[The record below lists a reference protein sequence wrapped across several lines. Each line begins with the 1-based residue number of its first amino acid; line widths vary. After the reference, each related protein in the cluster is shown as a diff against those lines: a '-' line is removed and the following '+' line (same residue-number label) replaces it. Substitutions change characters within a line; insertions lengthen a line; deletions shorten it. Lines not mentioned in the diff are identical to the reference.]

1 MPYRYCS
8 HWVDELNHYLESNQ
22 RYVKAFIQ
30 EKLPD
35 VKVVDLEATYLM
47 WLDISKAVSD
57 IPLLKKLISIG
68 KVAIMDGSIYGGNG
82 HQFYD

>member
-1 MPYRYCS
+1 MLATMSAYRYCS

-57 IPLLKKLISIG
+57 IPL
-68 KVAIMDGSIYGGNG
+68 
-82 HQFYD
+82 